1 MKKQAIGLFA
11 LCAVLFAGCGQEE
24 APEEKTLRTVETET
38 VGKADIASGFSYS
51 GKAAPSKEVSV
62 VPTVPGKVI
71 NFNYDVGDTVREGAV
86 LFTVDSTDLQN
97 NLRSL
102 EANYHVAELNLNNS
116 KTTFENNQI
125 LYDEE
130 IISQAEYDQIKLGYE
145 TAEANVTATQ
155 IQIDNLKKNISDCT
169 VTSPMTGV
177 IAQRGVERGG
187 FASQAAPAYT
197 VMDLSTIKVEVG
209 VSEQVVNTIAIGDE
223 VQVKMTAASA
233 EPLTGRVSTISPSAG
248 QTGTYTVKIELN
260 NGDGLIKAGMLAEV
274 SFTMEQSEG
283 AFVLPRN
290 AVLTKDG
297 ETYVYIMEGNTVKKT
312 PVETGIETGET
323 IEITSGLSEGME
335 VVTKGQTYVSD
346 GEEVS
351 VAGAARQADA
361 ENTEDAEAPDG
372 QEATADDTE
381 GKEE

>member
-1 MKKQAIGLFA
+1 MKKQAIGALA
-11 LCAVLFAGCGQEE
+11 LCAVLFVGCGQEE
-24 APEEKTLRTVETET
+24 IPEEKTLRTVETET
-38 VGKADIASGFSYS
+38 AGKTAIASGFSYS

-86 LFTVDSTDLQN
+86 LFSVDSADLQN

-102 EANYHVAELNLNNS
+102 EANYHVAELNLNNA
-116 KTTFENNQI
+116 KNTYENNKI
-125 LYDEE
+125 LFDEE
-130 IISQAEYDQIKLGYE
+130 IISQTEFDQIKLAYE
-145 TAEANVTATQ
+145 TTEANLTATQ
-155 IQIDNLKKNISDCT
+155 IQIENLKKNISDCT
-169 VTSPMTGV
+169 VTSPMSGV

-223 VQVKMTAASA
+223 VAVKMTAVSA

-260 NGDGLIKAGMLAEV
+260 NQDGAIKAGMLAEV
-274 SFTMEQSEG
+274 SFTMEQSEE

-297 ETYVYIMEGNTVKKT
+297 ETYVYILEGNTVKKT

-335 VVTKGQTYVSD
+335 VVTKGQTYISD
-346 GEEVS
+346 GEEVNT
-351 VAGAARQADA
+351 ADSA
-361 ENTEDAEAPDG
+361 QKTPENTETDAEP
-372 QEATADDTE
+372 ETAEDAE

>member
-24 APEEKTLRTVETET
+24 APEEKVLRTVETET
-38 VGKADIASGFSYS
+38 VGKTAIASGFSYS

-62 VPTVPGKVI
+62 VPTMPGKVI

-86 LFTVDSTDLQN
+86 LFSVDSADLQN

-102 EANYHVAELNLNNS
+102 EANYHVAELNCANA
-116 KTTFENNQI
+116 KTTYENNK
-125 LYDEE
+125 LLFDEE
-130 IISQAEYDQIKLGYE
+130 IISQAEFDQIKLGYE
-145 TAEANVTATQ
+145 TAEANLAATQ
-155 IQIDNLKKNISDCT
+155 VQIDNLKKNIADCT

-209 VSEQVVNTIAIGDE
+209 VSEQVVNTISIGDE
-223 VQVKMTAASA
+223 VAVKMTAVSA
-233 EPLTGRVSTISPSAG
+233 EPLKGTVSTISPSAG

-260 NGDGLIKAGMLAEV
+260 NQDGAIKAGMLAEV
-274 SFTMEQSEG
+274 SFTTEQSEE

-297 ETYVYIMEGNTVKKT
+297 ETYVYILEGNTVKKT
-312 PVETGIETGET
+312 IVETGIETGET
-323 IEITSGLSEGME
+323 IEIKSGLSDGME

-346 GEEVS
+346 GEEVN
-351 VAGAARQADA
+351 AANAPQADA
-361 ENTEDAEAPDG
+361 QPEEADSPAE
-372 QEATADDTE
+372 DTE

>member
-1 MKKQAIGLFA
+1 MKKQAIGVFA

-24 APEEKTLRTVETET
+24 IPEEKTLRTVETET
-38 VGKADIASGFSYS
+38 VGKTAIASGFSYS

-86 LFTVDSTDLQN
+86 LFSVDSADLQN

-102 EANYHVAELNLNNS
+102 EANYHVAELNLNNA
-116 KTTFENNQI
+116 KNTYENNKI
-125 LYDEE
+125 LFDEE
-130 IISQAEYDQIKLGYE
+130 IISQTEFDQIKLAYE
-145 TAEANVTATQ
+145 TTEANLTATQ

-169 VTSPMTGV
+169 VTSPMSGV

-223 VQVKMTAASA
+223 VAVKMTAISA

-260 NGDGLIKAGMLAEV
+260 NQDGAIKAGMLAEV
-274 SFTMEQSEG
+274 SFTMEQSEE

-297 ETYVYIMEGNTVKKT
+297 ETYVYILEGNTAKKT

-335 VVTKGQTYVSD
+335 VVTKGQTYISD
-346 GEEVS
+346 GEEVNTAYS
-351 VAGAARQADA
+351 AQKTP
-361 ENTEDAEAPDG
+361 ENTETNAEPETAEDA
-372 QEATADDTE
+372 E

>member
-1 MKKQAIGLFA
+1 MKNQTIWALT

-24 APEEKTLRTVETET
+24 IPEEKTLRTVETET
-38 VGKADIASGFSYS
+38 VGKTAIASGFSYS

-86 LFTVDSTDLQN
+86 LFSVDSADLQN

-102 EANYHVAELNLNNS
+102 EANYHVAELNLNNT
-116 KTTFENNQI
+116 KNTYENNKI
-125 LYDEE
+125 LFDEE
-130 IISQAEYDQIKLGYE
+130 IISQTEFDQIKLGYE
-145 TAEANVTATQ
+145 TAEANLTATQ
-155 IQIDNLKKNISDCT
+155 IQIDNLKKNIADCT
-169 VTSPMTGV
+169 VTSPMSGV

-209 VSEQVVNTIAIGDE
+209 VCEQVVNTIAIGDE
-223 VQVKMTAASA
+223 VAVKMTAVSA

-260 NGDGLIKAGMLAEV
+260 NQDGAIKAGMLAEV
-274 SFTMEQSEG
+274 SFTMEQSEE

-297 ETYVYIMEGNTVKKT
+297 ETYVYILEGNTVKKT

-323 IEITSGLSEGME
+323 IEIKSGLSEGME
-335 VVTKGQTYVSD
+335 VVTKGQTYISD
-346 GEEVS
+346 GEEVNT
-351 VAGAARQADA
+351 ADSA
-361 ENTEDAEAPDG
+361 QKTPENTETDAEP
-372 QEATADDTE
+372 ETAEDAE

>member
-1 MKKQAIGLFA
+1 MKKQAIGVFA

-24 APEEKTLRTVETET
+24 IPEEKTLRTVETET
-38 VGKADIASGFSYS
+38 VGKTAIASGFSYS

-86 LFTVDSTDLQN
+86 LFSVDSADLQN

-102 EANYHVAELNLNNS
+102 EANYHVAELNLNNA
-116 KTTFENNQI
+116 KNTYENNKI
-125 LYDEE
+125 LFDEE
-130 IISQAEYDQIKLGYE
+130 IISQTEFDQIKLAYE
-145 TAEANVTATQ
+145 TTEANLTATQ

-169 VTSPMTGV
+169 VTSPMSGV

-223 VQVKMTAASA
+223 VAVKMTAVSA

-260 NGDGLIKAGMLAEV
+260 NQDGAIKAGMLAEV
-274 SFTMEQSEG
+274 SFTMEQSEE

-297 ETYVYIMEGNTVKKT
+297 ETYVYILEGNTAKKT

-335 VVTKGQTYVSD
+335 VVTKGQTYISD
-346 GEEVS
+346 GEEVNT
-351 VAGAARQADA
+351 ADSA
-361 ENTEDAEAPDG
+361 QKTPENTETDAEP
-372 QEATADDTE
+372 ETAEDAE

>member
-1 MKKQAIGLFA
+1 MKKQAIGVFA

-24 APEEKTLRTVETET
+24 IPEEKTLRTVETET
-38 VGKADIASGFSYS
+38 AGKTAIASGFSYS

-86 LFTVDSTDLQN
+86 LFSVDSADLQN

-102 EANYHVAELNLNNS
+102 EANYHVAELNLNNA
-116 KTTFENNQI
+116 KNTYDNNKI
-125 LYDEE
+125 LFDEE
-130 IISQAEYDQIKLGYE
+130 IISQTEFDQIKLAYE
-145 TAEANVTATQ
+145 TTEANLTATQ

-169 VTSPMTGV
+169 VTSPMSGV

-223 VQVKMTAASA
+223 VAVKMTAVSA

-260 NGDGLIKAGMLAEV
+260 NQDGAIKAGMLAEV
-274 SFTMEQSEG
+274 SFTMEQSEE

-297 ETYVYIMEGNTVKKT
+297 ETYVYILEGNTVKKT

-335 VVTKGQTYVSD
+335 VVTKGQTYISD
-346 GEEVS
+346 GEEVNT
-351 VAGAARQADA
+351 ADSA
-361 ENTEDAEAPDG
+361 QKTPENTETDAEP
-372 QEATADDTE
+372 ETAEDAE

>member
-1 MKKQAIGLFA
+1 MKKQAIGVFA

-24 APEEKTLRTVETET
+24 IPEEKTLRTVETET
-38 VGKADIASGFSYS
+38 IGKTAIASGFSYS

-86 LFTVDSTDLQN
+86 LFSVDSADLQN

-102 EANYHVAELNLNNS
+102 EANYHVAELNLNNT
-116 KTTFENNQI
+116 KNTYENNKI
-125 LYDEE
+125 LFDEE
-130 IISQAEYDQIKLGYE
+130 IISQTEFDQIKLAYE
-145 TAEANVTATQ
+145 TTEANLTATQ

-169 VTSPMTGV
+169 VTSPMSGV

-223 VQVKMTAASA
+223 VAVKMTAISA

-260 NGDGLIKAGMLAEV
+260 NQDGAIKAGMLAEV
-274 SFTMEQSEG
+274 SFTMEQSEE

-297 ETYVYIMEGNTVKKT
+297 ETYVYILEGNTAKKT

-335 VVTKGQTYVSD
+335 VVTKGQTYISD
-346 GEEVS
+346 GEEVNT
-351 VAGAARQADA
+351 ADSA
-361 ENTEDAEAPDG
+361 QKTPENTETDAEP
-372 QEATADDTE
+372 ETAEDAE

>member
-1 MKKQAIGLFA
+1 MKKQAIGVFA

-24 APEEKTLRTVETET
+24 IPEEKTLRTVETET
-38 VGKADIASGFSYS
+38 AGKTAIASGFSYS

-86 LFTVDSTDLQN
+86 LFSVDSADLQN

-102 EANYHVAELNLNNS
+102 EANYHVAELNLNNA
-116 KTTFENNQI
+116 KNTYENNKI
-125 LYDEE
+125 LFDEE
-130 IISQAEYDQIKLGYE
+130 IISQTEFDQIKLAYE
-145 TAEANVTATQ
+145 TTEANLTATQ

-169 VTSPMTGV
+169 VTSPMSGV

-223 VQVKMTAASA
+223 VAVKMTAVSA

-260 NGDGLIKAGMLAEV
+260 NQDGAIKAGMLAEV
-274 SFTMEQSEG
+274 SFTMEQSEE

-297 ETYVYIMEGNTVKKT
+297 ETYVYILEGNTVKKT

-335 VVTKGQTYVSD
+335 VVTKGQTYISD
-346 GEEVS
+346 GEEVNT
-351 VAGAARQADA
+351 ADSA
-361 ENTEDAEAPDG
+361 QKTPENTETDAEP
-372 QEATADDTE
+372 ETAEDAE

>member
-1 MKKQAIGLFA
+1 MKKQAIGVFA

-24 APEEKTLRTVETET
+24 IPEEKTLRTVETET
-38 VGKADIASGFSYS
+38 IGKTAIASGFSYS

-86 LFTVDSTDLQN
+86 LFSVDSADLQN

-102 EANYHVAELNLNNS
+102 EANYHVAELNLNNA
-116 KTTFENNQI
+116 KNTYENNKI
-125 LYDEE
+125 LFDEE
-130 IISQAEYDQIKLGYE
+130 IISQTEFDQIKLAYE
-145 TAEANVTATQ
+145 TTEANLTATQ

-169 VTSPMTGV
+169 VTSPMSGV

-223 VQVKMTAASA
+223 VAVKMTAISA

-260 NGDGLIKAGMLAEV
+260 NQDGAIKAGMLAEV
-274 SFTMEQSEG
+274 SFTMEQSEE

-297 ETYVYIMEGNTVKKT
+297 ETYVYILEGNTAKKT

-335 VVTKGQTYVSD
+335 VVTKGQTYISD
-346 GEEVS
+346 GEEVNT
-351 VAGAARQADA
+351 ADSA
-361 ENTEDAEAPDG
+361 QKTPENTETDAEP
-372 QEATADDTE
+372 ETAEDAE